1 MADNEVVIKD
11 ESFDYEKMADKV
23 IARQEA
29 TAKAEAKRLEEDALL
44 VAEAEDRVRKEEEL
58 KFKTWSEE
66 KGAPLYMNE
75 AVPGFGEKEQK
86 HAFMKWMRTGD
97 EGAAKSLVKSGY
109 GIADD
114 VWKSLPES
122 ARKALQ
128 EGVGSEGGYLVPDDF
143 VARITEKRDSASFAR
158 AMGVQVI
165 QTSRDAIDIPTEST
179 SLTKFVRTAEEGAYD
194 TNDPSFAQNNV
205 VVQKWSKL
213 TKITEELLAD
223 DAANLEEFYANAVG
237 RAMAQTEA
245 YYVAIGSGTNQHQGI
260 FEGGTTDALTFDTAA
275 HIEPVELYELFM
287 KLKTGYQ
294 ANAAWLMDP
303 MTWQHIIS
311 LRNTDNWAFGA
322 ADMATLQT
330 AGGPQAGTL
339 YGKPVFL
346 QDDIPVIATGVC
358 VVMVGDPQYYALV
371 ERQGLS
377 VVRNPYLYMANGF
390 VGFFN
395 TFRQSGKVLVEEA
408 WAGGAM
414 A

>member
-1 MADNEVVIKD
+1 
-11 ESFDYEKMADKV
+11 
-23 IARQEA
+23 
-29 TAKAEAKRLEEDALL
+29 
-44 VAEAEDRVRKEEEL
+44 
-58 KFKTWSEE
+58 
-66 KGAPLYMNE
+66 
-75 AVPGFGEKEQK
+75 
-86 HAFMKWMRTGD
+86 
-97 EGAAKSLVKSGY
+97 
-109 GIADD
+109 
-114 VWKSLPES
+114 
-122 ARKALQ
+122 
-128 EGVGSEGGYLVPDDF
+128 
-143 VARITEKRDSASFAR
+143 
-158 AMGVQVI
+158 
-165 QTSRDAIDIPTEST
+165 
-179 SLTKFVRTAEEGAYD
+179 
-194 TNDPSFAQNNV
+194 
-205 VVQKWSKL
+205 L

-294 ANAAWLMDP
+294 ASAAWLMDP

-346 QDDIPVIATGVC
+346 QDDIPTISSGVC

-371 ERQGLS
+371 ERQGLQVS
-377 VVRNPYLYMANGF
+377 RNPYLYQANGF

-395 TFRQSGKVLVEEA
+395 TFRQSGAVLVEEA
-408 WAGGAM
+408 WAGGEM